1 MLCYG
6 ERLLDVAVKFNDM
19 NFYLSCVYGDPI
31 LQYRHFLWE
40 RLERIGTTRHD
51 PWILMGDFNEILS
64 NDEKKGGRKRDEW
77 TFMGLRNL
85 YNTCDLSDLKAQGDR
100 FSWSGKRY
108 KHTVLC
114 CLDRVAVNSAWL
126 TKYPASEA
134 AFLRFYGS
142 DHRPVITNIL
152 TTPASKRK
160 RQFRFDKRLLDCDD
174 FKNYVHHGWNVGN
187 NTDQNIGTRIRSC
200 QRAMWQCKYNSRYES
215 EFQKHTWQ

>member
-1 MLCYG
+1 M
-6 ERLLDVAVKFNDM
+6 K
-19 NFYLSCVYGDPI
+19 FYLMM
-31 LQYRHFLWE
+31 R
-40 RLERIGTTRHD
+40 
-51 PWILMGDFNEILS
+51 
-64 NDEKKGGRKRDEW
+64 KKGGRKRDEW
-77 TFMGLRNL
+77 TFVGLRNL

-200 QRAMWQCKYNSRYES
+200 QSYVAM
-215 EFQKHTWQ
+215 